1 MSSAFNLTAQINLR
15 GPANIR
21 TVVADIRRQ
30 LGTVTVDINPQINAN
45 AARNITQL
53 SVNLRNLNATLDATV
68 ISARNASRAIT
79 NLGTAINNI
88 GGRNVQQNMA
98 AVTATTQNLT
108 RNLTSVNRGAQLA
121 STQMEEF
128 GRQSALAI
136 RRFAAF
142 SIVTSAVYSFI
153 NALSKGVD
161 EFIKFD
167 KEFVRLQQVTGE
179 SAKGLQS
186 LASEISRLSTQ
197 YGVASNA
204 LTQVSVTLAQAGLTA
219 GDTKRALEALAQ
231 SALSPSFDDMNE
243 TVEGSIALMR
253 QFGISAT
260 DLGKSL
266 GSVSA
271 VSAQFAVEA
280 SDIITAIQRT
290 GGVFATASK
299 GVSQGADALNEFIAL
314 FTSVRQTTRE
324 SAETI
329 ATGLRTIFTRIQRGG
344 TIDALKEFGVTLTDL
359 EGKFVGPF
367 EAIKRLSIGLKEL
380 DPRDLRFSAIVEELG
395 GFRQIGKVI
404 PLIQQFTVAQQALKV
419 AQQGQDILA
428 KDAATAQL
436 SLANQIAKVREEFL
450 ALVRSIGESD
460 SFRSFVGL
468 SLQLASALIRVA
480 DAAKDVLP
488 AIAAISTIKG
498 ISALTQFGAGFT
510 RGLTRPRGFAT
521 GGYVPGSGN
530 RDTVP
535 AMLTPGEFVIRKKAV
550 ETIGADK
557 LHAMN
562 KYAGG
567 GSVQKF
573 AGGRLVMPKGRGTS
587 GARGSRSRFKDLTE
601 EELAQLSTD
610 DLIKYAK
617 AQARDI
623 FSAGGAG
630 IATSSKFIPVP
641 KDRITPELESSLT
654 TYLGQKGFWKEIVS
668 PFGKPNKMA
677 AKAQGKLSREEA
689 LKKQQSRLSDEVA
702 ARAQQWT
709 SIRSGSSI
717 DNYLLSSLQE
727 PILSDYRTVRGG
739 GSLSKPFYNTRLRQS
754 VNKALENYDDFDYSS
769 ANIDKLV
776 SNFAAKKFAS
786 GGLVQ
791 KFTNAGKVRSP
802 KIGSDISQLITRYA
816 YSPEMMASKN
826 IQEALLGLVSKK
838 KRGAIG
844 NSEIAST
851 IAARI
856 KDQSITPNLVS
867 EILGSRVRKLGQTTD
882 KLEIQGLSLRG
893 PTPKEENVSKTI
905 SGKQVSIT
913 RKVVSQSIADKFE
926 KIANAK
932 IQSLISELSGLL
944 DAEMKAAGIKS
955 SIGNKA
961 QRDAMLKSAMST
973 NVGNLMGDLFERTL
987 IASGATVGPTGKG
1000 ERRPIDL
1007 ASLGPVGELFG
1018 LDPTKP
1024 TEIKRSMA
1032 KLGLGKKGLR
1042 GQISR
1047 YIKMEGLAQGG
1058 SIQDTVP
1065 ALLTPGEFVINKK
1078 AASRIGASR
1087 LHNLNRADK
1096 IQGFNKGGAV
1106 GHVQKFASGRTV
1118 NPGDFEA
1125 RVQRILMML
1134 EQFEKN
1140 IYEGSRTA
1148 GQTASKAKEA
1158 ARIAASYRLSSLE
1171 DSAES
1176 REARLRYAQR
1186 GLPQQTTFR
1195 DRALGGLG
1203 GVIQGIGGSALSM
1216 MGLGR
1221 FSTAGRRAAAVTASG
1236 GMAEGAGAAMGG
1248 GMGGMG
1254 GMLPYMLP
1262 VVGGLAVDSLS
1273 QRYGGETTEAGR
1285 NISNIGSSVLNYGS
1299 TGAMLGSILG
1309 PWGTAAGAAAGAAY
1323 GLYEGLNK
1331 AKEASLEYS
1340 EKIQAGNVERVV
1352 SENSAAIGS
1361 FASDPTLKNRAA
1373 ALKAL
1378 EKISAEEDKI
1388 NVVRS
1393 KTDTNS
1399 SFAQRVT
1406 ASQQSGANAAVQFL
1420 NAEIVRTGKTYGELA
1435 SSLDP
1440 SIVKNIIEADQTYF
1454 KTRAEF
1460 NQRIEEQKEA
1470 GFPASSIAA
1479 LEKEKNAALSALTKE
1494 IINRVTAESRAAI
1507 EAEKTAKQQAMLQ
1520 QAVERVMQTYADS
1533 FNAFDQILSSSSASI
1548 DQINQRLSKIAS
1560 GLTGFSATAGLE
1572 ENLNILRNPK
1582 AFSEEQRNTAFTS
1595 ASSSFPG
1602 MEKTFKQITDYSINA
1617 EKAVRENLKKIDV
1630 SRISGGE
1637 GALEEEQINI
1647 IQDTFNKQIN
1657 EVFKGDETLK
1667 RAVDSILKDAREDA
1681 KKGFLDI
1688 DKVIKQ
1694 IVESTGGQLGTTVE
1708 NLLIKSQ
1715 EILINTFDKIN
1726 ASAQQIAQ
1734 INQNI
1739 IDRNANF
1746 TSQTISNRMAYSE
1759 ALGQQIS
1766 PSERLRLNLAPSAQ
1780 RLGINLAPGQT
1791 LNANMIASR
1800 RSELEQQRTAKEQ
1813 ELARLMPEFDK
1824 NKEAISELSKELA
1837 KLDIS
1842 IGVTTDELEKFGSII
1857 QSAIDENIRKIADR
1871 AKVLEEDIAFRRED
1885 YISQL
1890 TSTPEQRINNA
1901 TIQRLT
1907 QDAISGRYS
1916 INNSPGANKAYNEFM
1931 QPYRQEMAMLN
1942 SIGAIFSPQAMQE
1955 VQRVMVE
1962 GQRVAQ
1968 QAFAQEIEQIINN
1981 FQRTNRDPE
1990 DPKQRAQLGQLLQNL
2005 GQAQGIDPALI
2016 KQISEEA
2023 QMNAQDR
2030 ANAAKADQKIIE
2042 FTGELKKLYADQ
2054 AAANEALNKES
2065 NDRIITIQKDVV
2077 APTLEAVT
2085 KNTDLLS
2092 AEIKR
2097 LSEAVSA
2104 LAAAGGKPI
2113 TPTTRAHGG
2122 LIYANKGMLV
2132 NYQAKGS
2139 DTVPA
2144 MLTPGEFVV
2153 NKDATQKN
2161 LGLLKAINGGATPY
2175 SKGGIVYAV
2184 DGGQII
2190 AAYNQAVAEWE
2201 AQWND
2206 PSIPPGPRRKE
2217 LWANKP
2223 GEFSA
2228 WLNKQPYSSSEKD
2241 NARFVKAGRRERAI
2255 RQETQAQQQAAQKQK
2270 DYDAS
2275 IRQEVIDTQNE
2286 YEQLKAQDDNGT
2298 LRPQDSRRYARLALI
2313 RGVTPGNIG
2322 GGGVAFA
2329 ERQLREER
2337 LLQREGVSEGE
2348 LPSVVA
2354 KMDAQRRAEFRNN
2367 LAQERQTPFYDKVA
2381 DELVNLADNSSI
2393 PGASLFARA
2402 ATLLADPTNFVP
2414 AGAGFGTGKGAVSL
2428 ARRIR
2433 PRSVVSRSTRSIT
2446 TVPSPVLRS
2455 SNDLTAIADRN
2466 GTRVLLDAQGRT
2478 RRILSY
2484 SDRNASSVVKPV
2496 SQKPSEGIL
2505 GTTRDLD
2512 NILENSPKPRSSRI
2526 DLKKGIQRDPEAFAR
2541 SSNKEKGVGTDQAAL
2556 PSVPKPKTR
2565 LFNFEAIDNLTGKKF
2580 QNQVYATSEAEA
2592 RNIISSI
2599 DRHIK
2604 ITDIKPISSPTLRD
2618 SMVAA
2623 TVGLGLGAAVGAN
2636 YRYPNASEP
2645 KSQQTSRQD
2654 VNVKPTSSVQSSPK
2668 PVVSDNNRSIKRE
2681 GVPTVLDPL
2690 TPKETF
2696 GRYDYY
2702 ATSKTNPH
2710 PPGTYAHYQWRLA
2723 YLNPNYFMYNKERAF
2738 LLQKI
2743 NETASPFDPEYKPAI
2758 AMQNEKEANPMP
2770 QTAPSSRNDSASD
2783 TRKPR
2788 NAKEARQME
2797 AERLDKAG
2805 IGSETVNLDRNA
2817 KEAMFKKH
2825 FETINKQ
2832 INIPIGNRLAYL
2844 IQIANDPR
2852 FIGNLDMPKMI
2863 KEINGLNSLLISE
2876 DMLKAA
2882 YGLYRIPEIVP
2893 DIVAAQQEVTRRVT
2907 LASVLLGLS
2916 GSRREF
2922 LQTGVPVA
2930 AQNRSKGGLIY
2941 ASNGMMVPYEP
2952 KGTDTVPAMLTPGEF
2967 VVNRE
2972 STKKNLGLLKAINKA
2987 RGGRISMEELQML
3000 TGSSLAGFYE
3010 ISPDDEMFL
3019 DASAMRS
3026 RPWARGGEKEAT
3038 DQYYYMQKLFEEY
3051 WSKPQMRRY
3060 RSTPQG
3066 QAAYDKMRKII
3077 AYGLG
3082 LDNVGRPVFNNPW
3095 SKYGDPAS
3103 HAKDLE
3109 TIFGRLPSG
3118 MSYSSSTNAAGGN
3131 TLMNQWRSNGGVIYA
3146 SQGQLVNYQPRGSD
3160 TVPAMLTPGEFVVNK
3175 ESTQKNLGLL
3185 TAINKSRGGVIYA
3198 RDGVEVGASSNSS
3211 YGSMGATTVNF
3222 SIPQDIKD
3230 QLSSLT
3236 MIKLDPAAIT
3246 SLNSFKTDF
3255 SNIVQRLNSL
3265 NINIPAKI
3273 EMVGIHQVNVTIDA
3287 PALENMI
3294 PGIESMVASSV
3305 SSKMEQIWNQSGG
3318 ELGPTP
3324 TMYG

>member
-142 SIVTSAVYSFI
+142 SIVTSTVYSFI

-186 LASEISRLSTQ
+186 LASEITRLSTQ

-329 ATGLRTIFTRIQRGG
+329 ATGLRTIFTRIQRGS

-419 AQQGQDILA
+419 AQQGQGILA

-573 AGGRLVMPKGRGTS
+573 AGGRLVMPKGRGTP

-610 DLIKYAK
+610 DLIRYAK

-630 IATSSKFIPVP
+630 MATSSKFIPVP
-641 KDRITPELESSLT
+641 KERITPELESSLT
-654 TYLGQKGFWKEIVS
+654 TYLGQKGFWKEVVS
-668 PFGKPNKMA
+668 PFGKPNKMV

-776 SNFAAKKFAS
+776 SDFAAKKFAS

-791 KFTNAGKVRSP
+791 KFVDGKYVQR
-802 KIGSDISQLITRYA
+802 L
-816 YSPEMMASKN
+816 SK
-826 IQEALLGLVSKK
+826 EG
-838 KRGAIG
+838 
-844 NSEIAST
+844 
-851 IAARI
+851 
-856 KDQSITPNLVS
+856 
-867 EILGSRVRKLGQTTD
+867 
-882 KLEIQGLSLRG
+882 EIQR
-893 PTPKEENVSKTI
+893 I
-905 SGKQVSIT
+905 
-913 RKVVSQSIADKFE
+913 
-926 KIANAK
+926 
-932 IQSLISELSGLL
+932 LSGLKGGGSNITRL
-944 DAEMKAAGIKS
+944 IRALPEQDQKILEMTIERVKAAGATGLKQAS
-955 SIGNKA
+955 LTSKKFTEKLSGNPQIAKDLWEILVGA
-961 QRDAMLKSAMST
+961 KKGQRTLTQQARLKSKQESQLKEAATTSGIKMGLVGIQGEYSSKPRMLPAIRNKQTGEVIQESVPATIETYAMDPAIAKISKKIMMKYQKKMVEELAALYAQT
-973 NVGNLMGDLFERTL
+973 AGTTPMDIKTAKGKKRLERIIKKESAWMGNALESAMAVANPELYNPRNKSLDQPAGLGALSRLFTDTSGRNISPDMPIDYAFT
-987 IASGATVGPTGKG
+987 ASQETVGRKLRKG
-1000 ERRPIDL
+1000 Q
-1007 ASLGPVGELFG
+1007 F
-1018 LDPTKP
+1018 
-1024 TEIKRSMA
+1024 
-1032 KLGLGKKGLR
+1032 
-1042 GQISR
+1042 SR
-1047 YIKMEGLAQGG
+1047 AVKEFRFNRKALGG

-1106 GHVQKFASGRTV
+1106 GHVQKMAVGGEIGASLGSLSSRESARL
-1118 NPGDFEA
+1118 EA
-1125 RVQRILMML
+1125 SIQRNVAAFDRL
-1134 EQFEKN
+1134 EQMVRGWPMEQVANAAKN
-1140 IYEGSRTA
+1140 LARSLDKGGMDVDMALQKATTSSSWGDNKQNPKIRGGLGLALDSTPETRTSVSGMRFATGLERPQLSAVGPARTFSSFTGLRGEDLTQKALIRSGSQA
-1148 GQTASKAKEA
+1148 GQIQKSYLDKITQQASDELGKLGASSKATDQALLVFRTQVKATGNAQVAMEAATRVITQSYKPTNPIFQTPVRQPGFAERASNRASAYQNRADQLGISFGGDINAVMASFNRGLAGAAKALGTLTTASN
-1158 ARIAASYRLSSLE
+1158 Y
-1171 DSAES
+1171 SATNLTKVGTGIV
-1176 REARLRYAQR
+1176 R
-1186 GLPQQTTFR
+1186 
-1195 DRALGGLG
+1195 GGLG

-1221 FSTAGRRAAAVTASG
+1221 FSTAGRRAAAAAASG
-1236 GMAEGAGAAMGG
+1236 GAAGGAGADTVGMG
-1248 GMGGMG
+1248 GGMG

-1285 NISNIGSSVLNYGS
+1285 NISSIGSSVINYGS
-1299 TGAMLGSILG
+1299 TGAMIGSLLG

-1420 NAEIVRTGKTYGELA
+1420 NAEIVRTGKTYSELA

-1440 SIVKNIIEADQTYF
+1440 SVVKNIVEADETYY
-1454 KTRAEF
+1454 KTRLEY
-1460 NQRIEEQKEA
+1460 NDSIQRQKEA

-1572 ENLNILRNPK
+1572 ENINILRNPK
-1582 AFSEEQRNTAFTS
+1582 AFSEEQRNIAFTS

-1602 MEKTFKQITDYSINA
+1602 MEKTFKQIADYSINA

-1637 GALEEEQINI
+1637 GALEEEQIKVI
-1647 IQDTFNKQIN
+1647 EDTFNKQIN

-1715 EILINTFDKIN
+1715 QQLIDTFDKIK
-1726 ASAQQIAQ
+1726 ASAQVIAN
-1734 INQNI
+1734 INQEI
-1739 IDRNANF
+1739 IDRNAAF
-1746 TSQTISNRMAYSE
+1746 TAQTTNNSMAYRE
-1759 ALGQQIS
+1759 ALGERIS
-1766 PSERLRLNLAPSAQ
+1766 PQERLRLNLSSSAQ
-1780 RLGINLAPGQT
+1780 RLGIGLAPGQT
-1791 LNANMIASR
+1791 LNANMIADR
-1800 RSELEQQRTAKEQ
+1800 RSQLEEQRSTTQQ
-1813 ELARLMPEFDK
+1813 ELAKLTPDLEK
-1824 NKEAISELSKELA
+1824 NKSAINQLQQELA
-1837 KLDIS
+1837 KLDSAIE
-1842 IGVTTDELEKFGSII
+1842 TTNQELEKFGNTI
-1857 QSAIDENIRKIADR
+1857 QSSIDETINKIADR
-1871 AKVLEEDIAFRRED
+1871 AKVLEENMSFRRED
-1885 YISQL
+1885 YISQI
-1890 TSTPEQRINNA
+1890 TSTPQQRTDNA

-1907 QDAISGRYS
+1907 KEAISGNYS
-1916 INNSPGANKAYNEFM
+1916 ATSSPGANRAYNEFM
-1931 QPYRQEMAMLN
+1931 APYRQEMAGLQY
-1942 SIGAIFSPQAMQE
+1942 IGAQWTPQALQE
-1955 VQRVMVE
+1955 LQRVMIE
-1962 GQRVAQ
+1962 GQKVAE
-1968 QAFAQEIEQIINN
+1968 QAFAQEIEQIVNN

-1990 DPKQRAQLGQLLQNL
+1990 DPQQRAQLAQLLQNL
-2005 GQAQGIDPALI
+2005 GKAQGIDPALI
-2016 KQISEEA
+2016 KQVAAEA
-2023 QMNAQDR
+2023 QMNAEDK
-2030 ANAAKADQKIIE
+2030 ANAAKADQKIIQ
-2042 FTGELKKLYADQ
+2042 FTDQLKELYQGQVDANKALNEEAKTRQ
-2054 AAANEALNKES
+2054 AAIQNE
-2065 NDRIITIQKDVV
+2065 VV
-2077 APTLEAVT
+2077 APTLKAITE
-2085 KNTDLLS
+2085 NTNLLGV
-2092 AEIKR
+2092 EIKN
-2097 LSEAVSA
+2097 LSTAINTLAVAASKPVAVPVPASA
-2104 LAAAGGKPI
+2104 APSPPVPAVVAGGAAK
-2113 TPTTRAHGG
+2113 GG

-2132 NYQAKGS
+2132 NYQPKGI

-2144 MLTPGEFVV
+2144 MLAEGEFV
-2153 NKDATQKN
+2153 
-2161 LGLLKAINGGATPY
+2161 IN
-2175 SKGGIVYAV
+2175 
-2184 DGGQII
+2184 
-2190 AAYNQAVAEWE
+2190 
-2201 AQWND
+2201 
-2206 PSIPPGPRRKE
+2206 R
-2217 LWANKP
+2217 
-2223 GEFSA
+2223 
-2228 WLNKQPYSSSEKD
+2228 
-2241 NARFVKAGRRERAI
+2241 
-2255 RQETQAQQQAAQKQK
+2255 
-2270 DYDAS
+2270 
-2275 IRQEVIDTQNE
+2275 
-2286 YEQLKAQDDNGT
+2286 DD
-2298 LRPQDSRRYARLALI
+2298 
-2313 RGVTPGNIG
+2313 
-2322 GGGVAFA
+2322 
-2329 ERQLREER
+2329 
-2337 LLQREGVSEGE
+2337 
-2348 LPSVVA
+2348 
-2354 KMDAQRRAEFRNN
+2354 
-2367 LAQERQTPFYDKVA
+2367 
-2381 DELVNLADNSSI
+2381 
-2393 PGASLFARA
+2393 
-2402 ATLLADPTNFVP
+2402 
-2414 AGAGFGTGKGAVSL
+2414 
-2428 ARRIR
+2428 
-2433 PRSVVSRSTRSIT
+2433 
-2446 TVPSPVLRS
+2446 
-2455 SNDLTAIADRN
+2455 
-2466 GTRVLLDAQGRT
+2466 
-2478 RRILSY
+2478 
-2484 SDRNASSVVKPV
+2484 
-2496 SQKPSEGIL
+2496 
-2505 GTTRDLD
+2505 
-2512 NILENSPKPRSSRI
+2512 
-2526 DLKKGIQRDPEAFAR
+2526 
-2541 SSNKEKGVGTDQAAL
+2541 
-2556 PSVPKPKTR
+2556 
-2565 LFNFEAIDNLTGKKF
+2565 
-2580 QNQVYATSEAEA
+2580 
-2592 RNIISSI
+2592 
-2599 DRHIK
+2599 
-2604 ITDIKPISSPTLRD
+2604 
-2618 SMVAA
+2618 
-2623 TVGLGLGAAVGAN
+2623 
-2636 YRYPNASEP
+2636 
-2645 KSQQTSRQD
+2645 
-2654 VNVKPTSSVQSSPK
+2654 
-2668 PVVSDNNRSIKRE
+2668 
-2681 GVPTVLDPL
+2681 
-2690 TPKETF
+2690 
-2696 GRYDYY
+2696 
-2702 ATSKTNPH
+2702 
-2710 PPGTYAHYQWRLA
+2710 
-2723 YLNPNYFMYNKERAF
+2723 
-2738 LLQKI
+2738 
-2743 NETASPFDPEYKPAI
+2743 
-2758 AMQNEKEANPMP
+2758 
-2770 QTAPSSRNDSASD
+2770 
-2783 TRKPR
+2783 
-2788 NAKEARQME
+2788 
-2797 AERLDKAG
+2797 
-2805 IGSETVNLDRNA
+2805 
-2817 KEAMFKKH
+2817 
-2825 FETINKQ
+2825 
-2832 INIPIGNRLAYL
+2832 
-2844 IQIANDPR
+2844 
-2852 FIGNLDMPKMI
+2852 
-2863 KEINGLNSLLISE
+2863 
-2876 DMLKAA
+2876 
-2882 YGLYRIPEIVP
+2882 
-2893 DIVAAQQEVTRRVT
+2893 
-2907 LASVLLGLS
+2907 
-2916 GSRREF
+2916 
-2922 LQTGVPVA
+2922 
-2930 AQNRSKGGLIY
+2930 
-2941 ASNGMMVPYEP
+2941 
-2952 KGTDTVPAMLTPGEF
+2952 
-2967 VVNRE
+2967 
-2972 STKKNLGLLKAINKA
+2972 TKKNLGLLRAINAGQDIKYAAGGGRITNPWTEAPAVFAPEGSQQVTPGAQSVVESLLGNTASAGIGAAKSIGPSAIGTKVGVVTTAATAPFIGPFAVPAGIATGTIAGIGSYMLQDAALDTIAPETNQAAKDITANYPVGAMAGSIAAGGLNALKPIDPKTIKYAARLSGAAKQIPKTPKGITSALDDLLINNNKQNYKDLYTQAAERLQGPTAFGSMSPLAPITTNALSERAKKRSKKSVVSSDGESRQNLPNKFEPKINTNPLDLNSNDPKFQQIIDRSKARDAAGPPKPIIGPQTGEKSFETLIAESMAEDENQYGRAEERKFRDRLATIKADQAQQDKTARDAAIKAESSRYTTTDPNSPLNKSESLRLNTLAQIPEAKRKERGLQDEYDYFRQRQAKTRNQTAGQLPERQGRYTTKTQAQPVTPTPESGMTQTNAFGKELWGARGSQARAIQTGMNDVVEPFKNQLKAFKEQDPRFNQLPAKQQELLNNQLSKLNDMTISKEDIAKAAGPQSVEQFAAQERINKA
-2987 RGGRISMEELQML
+2987 VDLFAEEMKRFGKPVSEARKQFLKFNNNTGRMRNFEKQDAENRRKAAEEAKKAQE
-3000 TGSSLAGFYE
+3000 AE
-3010 ISPDDEMFL
+3010 AAKKNKPPE
-3019 DASAMRS
+3019 
-3026 RPWARGGEKEAT
+3026 PPKPGEEAP
-3038 DQYYYMQKLFEEY
+3038 
-3051 WSKPQMRRY
+3051 KPQQPIPAPPPPQETQPKPPIS
-3060 RSTPQG
+3060 STPSTIG
-3066 QAAYDKMRKII
+3066 QTI
-3077 AYGLG
+3077 
-3082 LDNVGRPVFNNPW
+3082 GRFDPVPADVANSINTGFSNFTNQTSLFGESISTFDRSVASFRDSVNN
-3095 SKYGDPAS
+3095 
-3103 HAKDLE
+3103 
-3109 TIFGRLPSG
+3109 IRLSQNPTNQTSPSN
-3118 MSYSSSTNAAGGN
+3118 STNITNVVGNMNWTIPADISNQLN
-3131 TLMNQWRSNGGVIYA
+3131 TL
-3146 SQGQLVNYQPRGSD
+3146 
-3160 TVPAMLTPGEFVVNK
+3160 
-3175 ESTQKNLGLL
+3175 
-3185 TAINKSRGGVIYA
+3185 
-3198 RDGVEVGASSNSS
+3198 
-3211 YGSMGATTVNF
+3211 TT
-3222 SIPQDIKD
+3222 
-3230 QLSSLT
+3230 
-3236 MIKLDPAAIT
+3236 IKLDPASIT
-3246 SLNSFKTDF
+3246 RLDVFKTDF
-3255 SNIVQRLNSL
+3255 NKIVQSLANL

-3273 EMVGIHQVNVTIDA
+3273 EMFGIHQVNVTIDA